1 MNTITLLAITIIIII
16 IVIIILRVNGLLR
29 RRQTE
34 PFHSKCSHSVFDCGE
49 GCFEVVVMMAKMM
62 MMVMMMVMVMTM
74 MMVMMTMMVMVN
86 HHWC

>member
-34 PFHSKCSHSVFDCGE
+34 PSHSKSSHSVFDCE
-49 GCFEVVVMMAKMM
+49 DKCFEVVVMK
-62 MMVMMMVMVMTM
+62 VM
-74 MMVMMTMMVMVN
+74 MMVMVN
-86 HHWC
+86 HH

>member
-34 PFHSKCSHSVFDCGE
+34 PFHSKSSHSVFDCDE
-49 GCFEVVVMMAKMM
+49 GCFEVVVMKMM
-62 MMVMMMVMVMTM
+62 MMAKLVLFIPLKT
-74 MMVMMTMMVMVN
+74 
-86 HHWC
+86 

>member
-1 MNTITLLAITIIIII
+1 MNTLTLLAITIIIII

-34 PFHSKCSHSVFDCGE
+34 PFHSKSSHSVFDCGE

-62 MMVMMMVMVMTM
+62 MMVMMMVMV
-74 MMVMMTMMVMVN
+74 N
-86 HHWC
+86 HHCTMLLSQCKRCN